1 MRISKLLQEEH
12 SSSGHLLLAAFAEKP
27 ESMLRGYRVVSSPV
41 QVTSTKTCIV
51 LSSFYRLDG
60 CYVLVEKPDFSS
72 FCARGKGVHHTIKD
86 DGEGKLGM
94 TGSIKLGQV
103 K

>member
-1 MRISKLLQEEH
+1 
-12 SSSGHLLLAAFAEKP
+12 
-27 ESMLRGYRVVSSPV
+27 MLRGYRVVSSPV

-103 K
+103 KWAWLEKNEKMCFTEVIDFGDRHGA

>member
-1 MRISKLLQEEH
+1 
-12 SSSGHLLLAAFAEKP
+12 
-27 ESMLRGYRVVSSPV
+27 
-41 QVTSTKTCIV
+41 
-51 LSSFYRLDG
+51 
-60 CYVLVEKPDFSS
+60 VLVEKPDFSS